1 MVVVKE
7 KERERV
13 KQLLFLRIL
22 YRNCIIT
29 NSLNNNKQFDPS
41 ASYTQLLILC
51 IILLSFL
58 RSHNNY
64 PFDKNLDDIINSLL
78 RIQILQK
85 KKRNYNPSYNETLV
99 KTPLVPRNSF
109 RKRSSFP
116 PPDFPN
122 RKPDYPARNRAA
134 FDEAENAIL
143 QSITR
148 DEGRRWSARMAKR
161 RQRRIAVTDPLH
173 LPPNRIWT
181 GIARATHLRRIQF
194 GNEWL
199 PITRYRGMKFGWRLR
214 SFVMRPAHVY
224 EYLRRADGQR
234 RPAQG
239 SLLRVAFWGWRRRKG
254 WKKEKKEKEN
264 DECSTVQRSLG
275 EKKGASKL
283 GASKLPSMDCLCFWV
298 FFFFWR

>member
-1 MVVVKE
+1 MIGSDGE
-7 KERERV
+7 E
-13 KQLLFLRIL
+13 
-22 YRNCIIT
+22 
-29 NSLNNNKQFDPS
+29 
-41 ASYTQLLILC
+41 
-51 IILLSFL
+51 
-58 RSHNNY
+58 
-64 PFDKNLDDIINSLL
+64 
-78 RIQILQK
+78 
-85 KKRNYNPSYNETLV
+85 ET
-99 KTPLVPRNSF
+99 KTDRGDGSPPR
-109 RKRSSFP
+109 
-116 PPDFPN
+116 
-122 RKPDYPARNRAA
+122 
-134 FDEAENAIL
+134 
-143 QSITR
+143 
-148 DEGRRWSARMAKR
+148 G
-161 RQRRIAVTDPLH
+161 H

-239 SLLRVAFWGWRRRKG
+239 SLLRVAFWGWRRREG